1 MPTGG
6 KSRVRKTRGWF
17 SRDNR
22 RALGICLCFGA
33 IVVISLGAV
42 FPHAPTAI
50 WRGVF
55 AGSATIKAEDDLSTG
70 TIVIVPILGNVCR
83 KRLIDN
89 ATWRIRDIGF
99 VSCRTALNPRVQES
113 GWSGSRVD
121 IIRHGFNRR

>member
-1 MPTGG
+1 MSPLFVIFLTVFIDMVG
-6 KSRVRKTRGWF
+6 
-17 SRDNR
+17 
-22 RALGICLCFGA
+22 FG
-33 IVVISLGAV
+33 
-42 FPHAPTAI
+42 
-50 WRGVF
+50 
-55 AGSATIKAEDDLSTG
+55 
-70 TIVIVPILGNVCR
+70 IVIPVLPLYAEHFHASPVEIGWLTGIYSGMQIIFVPILGNVCR